1 MSKVRQ
7 NIETLA
13 PYVPGKPVEELEREL
28 GITDIIK
35 LASNENPLG
44 PSPMALAAAHEA
56 VGQINLYPDGSGH
69 DLVQAI
75 AKRHGVAPEQVVLGN
90 GSNDV
95 LEVAARTFL
104 APGDEV
110 VFSQYAFVVYRLV
123 SQAIGASM
131 VEVPARE
138 DLSHDLDA
146 IAAAITDKT
155 RVVFLA
161 NPNNPTGT
169 MFNAGEWDAFLRK
182 VPGHVLLVVDEAYAE
197 YVGDETYPDHW
208 KALSAG
214 RDILITRTF
223 SKIFGIAGLRVGYGV
238 TSAGN
243 ANYMNRVRQPFNTNL
258 VAQAAARA
266 ALEDHEF
273 VRRSREVNARGI
285 HYLRA
290 HLEKRG
296 LKVTPSWGNFV
307 LVDLGRPAMPVY
319 DGLLRRGVIVR
330 PMGGYGLPNSLRITV
345 GTTEELHHLAKALDS
360 LILGEGFGSTG
371 GGAA

>member
-1 MSKVRQ
+1 MKVRD
-7 NIETLA
+7 NIENLA

-28 GITDIIK
+28 GISEIIK

-44 PSPMALAAAHEA
+44 PSPKAVVAAREA
-56 VGQINLYPDGSGH
+56 AGRVNLYPDGSGH
-69 DLVQAI
+69 ELVLALSE
-75 AKRHGVAPEQVVLGN
+75 RHGVAPEQIVLGN

-95 LEVAARTFL
+95 LEVCARTFV

-110 VFSQYAFVVYRLV
+110 VFSQYGFVVYRLV
-123 SQAIGASM
+123 SQAIGATK

-146 IAAAITDKT
+146 IAAAVTDRT

-169 MFNAGEWDAFLRK
+169 MFSAREWENFLGK
-182 VPGHVLLVVDEAYAE
+182 VGDDVLIVVDEAYAE
-197 YVGDETYPDHW
+197 YVNDPDYPDHW
-208 KALSAG
+208 QALAAG
-214 RDILITRTF
+214 RNVLITRTF

-238 TSAGN
+238 TSPEN

-266 ALEDHEF
+266 ALGDTEF
-273 VRRSREVNARGI
+273 VRHSREVNARGI

-290 HLEKRG
+290 HLEKRS

-307 LVDLGRPAMPVY
+307 MVDMGRPAMPVY
-319 DGLLRRGVIVR
+319 EGLLRRGVIVR
-330 PMGGYGLPNSLRITV
+330 PMGGYGFPNSLRISV
-345 GTTEELHHLAKALDS
+345 GTTEDLHHLTKALDAV
-360 LILGEGFGSTG
+360 ILNGEG
-371 GGAA
+371 A

>member
-131 VEVPARE
+131 VEVPARA

-169 MFNAGEWDAFLRK
+169 MFSAEEWEKFLAR
-182 VPGHVLLVVDEAYAE
+182 VPEHVLLVVDEAYAE

-208 KALSAG
+208 KALKAG
-214 RDILITRTF
+214 RDVLITRTF

-307 LVDLGRPAMPVY
+307 LVDLG
-319 DGLLRRGVIVR
+319 
-330 PMGGYGLPNSLRITV
+330 
-345 GTTEELHHLAKALDS
+345 
-360 LILGEGFGSTG
+360 
-371 GGAA
+371 